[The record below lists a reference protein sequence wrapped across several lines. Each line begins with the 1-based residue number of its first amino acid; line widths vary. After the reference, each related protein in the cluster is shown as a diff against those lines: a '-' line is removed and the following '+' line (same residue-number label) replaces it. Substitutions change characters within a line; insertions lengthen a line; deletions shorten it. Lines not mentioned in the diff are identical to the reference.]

1 MAITIELKPLD
12 ALVKHPEFQVWVDEY
27 IEECK
32 NDNVAA
38 PGFFEEKYRAAE
50 DAGTLRTI
58 AVMDGEHL
66 AGAAEL
72 QVTKAA
78 HYDFPLVA
86 VDAFYLRK
94 AWRKGRTGIAFLKA
108 AKDAAAAEGSRG
120 LVFMAPPESTLDKL
134 CAKLGM
140 VNTHKAYWCA
150 A

>member
-1 MAITIELKPLD
+1 MTITIELKPLD
-12 ALVKHPEFQVWVDEY
+12 ALVKHPEFQAWVDEY

-32 NDNVAA
+32 NDNVAV
-38 PGFFEEKYRAAE
+38 PGFFEERYRAAE

-58 AVMDGEHL
+58 VATDGEHL
-66 AGAAEL
+66 AGAAWL

-94 AWRKGRTGIAFLKA
+94 AWRKGHTGIAFLKA
-108 AKDAAAAEGSRG
+108 AKEAAVAEGSRG